1 MVPREG
7 CIFLRTP
14 LADNQQG
21 PPAYPGDP
29 DGTQLKSGARY
40 GAEEQI
46 HHPPDGIGVL
56 LYEGREGR
64 RCAMRC

>member
-1 MVPREG
+1 MVPRDG
-7 CIFLRTP
+7 WTFLRTP

-46 HHPPDGIGVL
+46 YHPPDGIGVRL
-56 LYEGREGR
+56 
-64 RCAMRC
+64 